1 MSDIRVLYIAKCISK
16 EKGQMFHPNAI
27 SNAKSGEL
35 LIQTERR
42 ENNVCLEQTHAN
54 VI

>member
-1 MSDIRVLYIAKCISK
+1 MNDYHQLTLFYILS
-16 EKGQMFHPNAI
+16 GQMFHPNAI